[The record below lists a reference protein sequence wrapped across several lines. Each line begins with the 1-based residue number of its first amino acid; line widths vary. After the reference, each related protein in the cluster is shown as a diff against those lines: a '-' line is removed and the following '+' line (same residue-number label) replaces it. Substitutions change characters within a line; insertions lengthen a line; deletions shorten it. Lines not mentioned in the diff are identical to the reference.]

1 MTPFEQMM
9 ASQNMQNAPA
19 MAQPTPFDQLLE
31 AAQNL
36 PTKSTTQ
43 QKSIRDQMQYQ
54 HMTGETA
61 GDIFRFADNVVR
73 MLASGAS
80 FGLIDKGAALAN
92 AAFGKGSYEKNAAE
106 ELARSKTFEEENPY
120 IAIPA
125 QIAGGI
131 GTAIALGPFSQ
142 GIRAPNIAKTII
154 GGGGAGG
161 AAAFGQSENP
171 SAEDIRKGG
180 MSGAALGAAIP
191 IAGQAVMKGG
201 SKLMNAIAG
210 TSPERATLAQRAA
223 EMGIPLSAAQV
234 GESTFPKYLESVLDK
249 LPMVYRGTAR
259 TEQHPAFTSAVART
273 FGESAD
279 KITPEVMDRAKT
291 RLGKEFNRLAE
302 GITIQADDAFRSRLA
317 AIQDEAAQVLGDSEV
332 KPILNQIGN
341 ISSKITDGIL
351 DGKVYQALTRKGAP
365 LDRALSSADPNIK
378 YYAGQVREAL
388 DEAMQKSISPDAAA
402 QLRNARLQY
411 KNMKTVEDL
420 VEKSTDGLLS
430 PALLMNEV
438 RKSYKNMAYQGA
450 GEIGDLAKIGQTF
463 LKSPPTSGT
472 SERLGIM
479 AALAGGGASLANPSV
494 ALPTLGGLGAAI
506 AGGNIARGALNSDFY
521 RNLMIANALRKGPLI
536 TPEMQAL
543 AAQSMALS
551 GGGQIGR
558 PSNGQ

>member
-19 MAQPTPFDQLLE
+19 VAQPTPFDQLLE

-36 PTKSTTQ
+36 PPKSTIK
-43 QKSIRDQMQYQ
+43 QKAIPDQMQYQ

-92 AAFGKGSYEKNAAE
+92 AAFGKGTYEKNAAE

-171 SAEDIRKGG
+171 SAEDIRKGA

-191 IAGQAVMKGG
+191 IAGQAMMKGG

-210 TSPERATLAQRAA
+210 TSPERAALAQRAA
-223 EMGIPLSAAQV
+223 EMGIPLTAAQV
-234 GESTFPKYLESVLDK
+234 GETSFPKFMESVLDK
-249 LPMVYRGTAR
+249 LPMVYRGSAR
-259 TEQHPAFTSAVART
+259 TQQIPAFTSAVART
-273 FGESAD
+273 FGETAD
-279 KITPEVMDRAKT
+279 SITPEVMERAKT
-291 RLGKEFNRLAE
+291 RLGREFNRLAE
-302 GITIQADDAFRSRLA
+302 GTMIKADDAFQSRLLS
-317 AIQDEAAQVLGDSEV
+317 IQDEAAQVLSESEV
-332 KPILNQIGN
+332 KPILNQISN
-341 ISSKITDGIL
+341 ISSKITDGVL
-351 DGKVYQALTRKGAP
+351 DGKVYQALTRKGSP
-365 LDRALSSADPNIK
+365 LDRAIALGAPSIK
-378 YYAGQVREAL
+378 YYAGQVRDAL

-420 VEKSTDGLLS
+420 VEKSTDGQIS
-430 PALLMNEV
+430 PALLLNEV
-438 RKSYKNMAYQGA
+438 RKSYKNMAYKGA
-450 GEIGDLAKIGQTF
+450 GDIGDLAKIGQTF
-463 LKSPPTSGT
+463 LKQQPSSGT

-479 AALAGGGASLANPSV
+479 TALAGGGASLANPAI
-494 ALPTLGGLGAAI
+494 ALPTLGGLGGAI
-506 AGGNIARGALNSDFY
+506 AGGNIARGVLNSDTY
-521 RNLMIANALRKGPLI
+521 RNLMIANALRNGPLI
-536 TPEMQAL
+536 SPEMRAL
-543 AAQSMALS
+543 AAQSLALS